1 MTLLV
6 DHQIERLARQGMIQN
21 FYVEKYKR
29 GLSAGLTSCGYDAR
43 LGSELYEINPGY
55 WPGGCIDPMKGA
67 QDDDM
72 KITSIADYD
81 TYILEPGAFTLGHTI
96 ETFAIP
102 ADIKAIC
109 HGKSTYARCGI
120 HVNVTPLE
128 PGWTGQVTLE
138 IFNQSP
144 RPVLLYPG
152 RGICQFE
159 FHRLLEPPIQ
169 TYADKGGKYQGQTG
183 VTFAKGLE

>member
-1 MTLLV
+1 MLLA
-6 DHQIERLARQGMIQN
+6 DHQIERLALQGMIKD
-21 FYVEKYKR
+21 FHKEPYGR

-43 LGSELYEINPGY
+43 LGSEFYEVIDREWLSGY
-55 WPGGCIDPMKGA
+55 IDPMKGA

-72 KITSIADYD
+72 TITSIAPCD
-81 TYILEPGAFTLGHTI
+81 TYILESGTFVLGHTI
-96 ETFAIP
+96 ETFVMPDDVSAV
-102 ADIKAIC
+102 C
-109 HGKSTYARCGI
+109 WGKSTYARCGI

-152 RGICQFE
+152 RGICQFQ
-159 FHRLLEPPIQ
+159 FHRLLEQPSR
-169 TYADKGGKYQGQTG
+169 TYADKGGKYQSQTG
-183 VTFAKGLE
+183 VTFAKGQEQ

>member
-1 MTLLV
+1 MLLA
-6 DHQIERLARQGMIQN
+6 DHQIERLADQGMIKD
-21 FYVEKYKR
+21 FHKEPYGR

-43 LGSELYEINPGY
+43 LGSEFYEIHPGE
-55 WPGGCIDPMKGA
+55 WPSGCIDPMKGA

-72 KITSIADYD
+72 TITSISDND
-81 TYILEPGAFTLGHTI
+81 IYILEPGAFALGHTI

-128 PGWTGQVTLE
+128 PGWSGQVTLE

-159 FHRLLEPPIQ
+159 FHRLLEPPNQ
-169 TYADKGGKYQGQTG
+169 TYADKGGKYQHQTG
-183 VTFAKGLE
+183 VTFAKGVE